1 MGPHY
6 QVSTFTL
13 RHAYGTQAERT
24 AYDQPLKNDL

>member
-1 MGPHY
+1 
-6 QVSTFTL
+6 VSTFTL